1 MTNYLHKLT
10 MLDDE
15 INHPLI
21 HGQVEEIK
29 QIDHY
34 VGNGKPLKAAP
45 DKLGLLP
52 DQFED
57 VLKEIG
63 NNKKRKLTDINNLF
77 NNFRQ
82 YLSLKYGIWSIA
94 N

>member
-52 DQFED
+52 D
-57 VLKEIG
+57 
-63 NNKKRKLTDINNLF
+63 R
-77 NNFRQ
+77 
-82 YLSLKYGIWSIA
+82 S
-94 N
+94 

>member
-57 VLKEIG
+57 VLKKE
-63 NNKKRKLTDINNLF
+63 NNLQEELECLF
-77 NNFRQ
+77 KNAPLPAPGRG
-82 YLSLKYGIWSIA
+82 SCGRRG
-94 N
+94 